1 MWPLSET
8 QQRLRDA
15 VVLGDASRVA
25 DLLIGGEQAEGR
37 LAIHQR
43 HYHASLESALLTK
56 FQATGWLVGTPFLQ
70 EVIRSFIR
78 SHPPHA
84 PCMAEYGDDFPQFI
98 AAQPGAER
106 VPYLL
111 AFAELEWRLGQAAIA
126 VDEPSIGLEN
136 LSQLAPENLQ
146 DATLRLQPGIHYLS
160 TAWPIDDLIK
170 LYLAETKPDQYPLAP
185 AEVCIEVR
193 GSRGTFQI
201 DRLEAT
207 EFAFR
212 SAIQGG
218 RSIGDAAANAL
229 DIDARF
235 DPGRA
240 LVRLVNQGHVTT
252 VTFGDTEI
260 RA

>member
-1 MWPLSET
+1 MWPLSEM

-15 VVLGDASRVA
+15 VVFGDASRVA
-25 DLLIGGEQAEGR
+25 DLLIGGAQPEGR

-56 FQATGWLVGTPFLQ
+56 FQATGWLVGTSFLQ
-70 EVIRSFIR
+70 EAIRNFIR
-78 SHPPHA
+78 RHAPHA
-84 PCMAEYGDDFPQFI
+84 PCMAEYGDNFPQFI
-98 AAQPGAER
+98 ATQRGAER

-126 VDEPSIGLEN
+126 VDEPTIGLDA

-160 TAWPIDDLIK
+160 AAWPIDDSIK
-170 LYLAETKPDQYPLAP
+170 LYLMETKPDQYPLAP

-207 EFAFR
+207 EFTFR
-212 SAIQGG
+212 RAIQGG
-218 RSIGDAAANAL
+218 RSIGDAAADAL
-229 DIDARF
+229 DLDAGF

-240 LVRLVNQGHVTT
+240 LVCLVNQGHVTR
-252 VTFGDTEI
+252 VTFGNTEI